1 MYNTTNTAFQAR
13 RRRNLLP
20 VIIILLIV
28 FGGIG
33 FFVYKL
39 QTGNVITVDSG
50 ATLFIDQCSGYV
62 HVHASTSTNQVVL
75 QGAGGIFVPSSHAQD
90 SDTIIINGC
99 NLDMTV
105 PANINLNIYADE
117 IDVFGVSGQMKL
129 TTNGGSITLVQDT
142 LKGTSLLDNN
152 GGPILF
158 LGSIAGAANST
169 FSSNGGSI
177 DISLPGDASFHLK
190 TTGILDS
197 LTTNYPGIAIV
208 DTGQSETTIGNSPQ
222 ATITL
227 DVNGSSVVL
236 HKD

>member
-1 MYNTTNTAFQAR
+1 MMYNNTALQAR
-13 RRRNLLP
+13 RRRNPLP
-20 VIIILLIV
+20 GIIILLIV
-28 FGGIG
+28 LVGIG

-50 ATLFIDQCSGYV
+50 ATLFIDQCTGYV
-62 HVHASTSTNQVVL
+62 HIHASTSTNQVVI
-75 QGAGGIFVPSSHAQD
+75 QGLGGVFVPSSHAQD

-105 PANINLNIYADE
+105 PAHINLNINADE
-117 IDVFGVSGQMKL
+117 IDVFGVTGQMKL

-142 LKGTSLLDNN
+142 LQGTSVLDNN

-158 LGSIAGAANST
+158 QGSIAGTANST
-169 FSSNGGSI
+169 FTSNGGSI

-197 LTTNYPGIAIV
+197 LTTNYPGIAIAGI
-208 DTGQSETTIGNSPQ
+208 GQSEATIGNSAQ
-222 ATITL
+222 ATLTL
-227 DVNGSSVVL
+227 DVNGSSVIL

>member
-1 MYNTTNTAFQAR
+1 MMYNTAFQAR
-13 RRRNLLP
+13 RRRNPLPGIIFLL
-20 VIIILLIV
+20 IIL
-28 FGGIG
+28 GGIG

-75 QGAGGIFVPSSHAQD
+75 QGLGGIFVFSSHAQS

-105 PANINLNIYADE
+105 PANINLNINADE

-129 TTNGGSITLVQDT
+129 TTNGGSINLVQDT
-142 LKGTSLLDNN
+142 LQGTSVLDNN

-158 LGSIAGAANST
+158 QGSIGSTANPT
-169 FSSNGGSI
+169 FSSNGGSV
-177 DISLPGDASFHLK
+177 DISLPADASFQLK
-190 TTGILDS
+190 TTGILGTF
-197 LTTNYPGIAIV
+197 TTNYPGIV
-208 DTGQSETTIGNSPQ
+208 VGDTGLPQ
-222 ATITL
+222 ATIGNASQATL
-227 DVNGSSVVL
+227 TLQINDTSVIL
-236 HKD
+236 RKD